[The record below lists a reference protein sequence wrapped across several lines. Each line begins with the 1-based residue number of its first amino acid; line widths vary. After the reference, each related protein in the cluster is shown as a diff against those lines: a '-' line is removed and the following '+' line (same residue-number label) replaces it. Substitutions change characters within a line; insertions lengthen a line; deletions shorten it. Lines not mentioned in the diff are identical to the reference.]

1 MEIKEV
7 QAPLEDSNYLVYLFP
22 VPGHLGSQ
30 EQRNA
35 TKSHRAS
42 SLTNEIYWTEKKKKK
57 KEWWMP
63 QNRKRDKGGFGKG
76 VGFYWVFGA

>member
-57 KEWWMP
+57 EWWMP